1 MSKRKN
7 TIIIICFILVILLGA
22 GAATYPLIASINNE
36 RTQSL
41 VQTEY
46 EEKLQQLD
54 TSEIDEALKKAHEY
68 NKTISTVQI
77 EDIDKIKENL
87 PDYEDLLNLANNGI
101 MGYIEIPTINIDLP
115 IYHGT
120 TGAAMEKGAGHMEGT
135 SLPVGG
141 VGTHAVISAHSGMA
155 GAKLFTDLDKLKL
168 GDVFFVT
175 VCNEKLAYEVD
186 NIAVVEST
194 DIDLIRIDTQQDYV
208 TLLTC
213 TPYGVNTH
221 RLLVRGHRVEMAEE
235 AIAEVEEKVVPEG
248 STWIEKYAEGLV
260 IGFIASF
267 AAMLLLLIVLLIRRR
282 QKRKPVTLPVLKGN
296 DRMPNAYIELIDSL
310 ILQRQALKISQRELA
325 SAAGVSWTE
334 VALMEQKKHMVQL
347 RALLRIAAALNCKLV
362 AVSVE

>member
-22 GAATYPLIASINNE
+22 GAAAYPLIASINNE

-54 TSEIDEALKKAHEY
+54 TSEIDAALAAAREY

-77 EDIDKIKENL
+77 EDIDKIKADL
-87 PDYEDLLNLANNGI
+87 PPYEDLLNLANNGI

-141 VGTHAVISAHSGMA
+141 IGTHAVISAHSGMA
-155 GAKLFTDLDKLKL
+155 SAKLFTDLDKLEI
-168 GDVFFVT
+168 GDIFIIT

-186 NIAVVEST
+186 NIAVVEPT
-194 DIDLIRIDTQQDYV
+194 DIDLIRVDTQQDYV

-235 AIAEVEEKVVPEG
+235 AIAEVEEKAKPEG
-248 STWIEKYAEGLV
+248 STWIEKYEQGIL
-260 IGFIASF
+260 IGIAIF
-267 AAMLLLLIVLLIRRR
+267 LGLLLI
-282 QKRKPVTLPVLKGN
+282 
-296 DRMPNAYIELIDSL
+296 
-310 ILQRQALKISQRELA
+310 
-325 SAAGVSWTE
+325 
-334 VALMEQKKHMVQL
+334 
-347 RALLRIAAALNCKLV
+347 ALLVYFIKRRKDKK
-362 AVSVE
+362 EK

>member
-22 GAATYPLIASINNE
+22 GAAAYPLIASINNE
-36 RTQSL
+36 HTQSL

-54 TSEIDEALKKAHEY
+54 TSEIDAALAAAREY

-77 EDIDKIKENL
+77 EDVDKIKADL
-87 PDYEDLLNLANNGI
+87 PPYEDLLNLANNGI
-101 MGYIEIPTINIDLP
+101 MGYIMIPAINIDLP

-135 SLPVGG
+135 SLPVGAI
-141 VGTHAVISAHSGMA
+141 GTHAVISAHSGMA
-155 GAKLFTDLDKLKL
+155 SAKLFTDLDKLKL
-168 GDVFFVT
+168 GDMFFIT
-175 VCNEKLAYEVD
+175 VCNQKLAYEVD
-186 NIAVVEST
+186 NIAVVEPT

-235 AIAEVEEKVVPEG
+235 AIAEVEEKAEPAA
-248 STWIEKYAEGLV
+248 STWIEKYEQGIL
-260 IGFIASF
+260 IGVAIF
-267 AAMLLLLIVLLIRRR
+267 LGLLLI
-282 QKRKPVTLPVLKGN
+282 
-296 DRMPNAYIELIDSL
+296 
-310 ILQRQALKISQRELA
+310 
-325 SAAGVSWTE
+325 
-334 VALMEQKKHMVQL
+334 
-347 RALLRIAAALNCKLV
+347 ALLVYFTKRLKQRKD
-362 AVSVE
+362 EKEK

>member
-7 TIIIICFILVILLGA
+7 TIIIICFIIVILLGA
-22 GAATYPLIASINNE
+22 GAAAYPLIASINNE
-36 RTQSL
+36 HTQSL

-46 EEKLQQLD
+46 AEKLQQLD
-54 TSEIDEALKKAHEY
+54 TSEIDAALAAAREY

-77 EDIDKIKENL
+77 EDVDKIKADL
-87 PDYEDLLNLANNGI
+87 PPYEDLLNLANNGI
-101 MGYIEIPTINIDLP
+101 MGYIMIPAINIDLP

-155 GAKLFTDLDKLKL
+155 SAKLFTDLDKLKL
-168 GDVFFVT
+168 GDMFFIT
-175 VCNEKLAYEVD
+175 VCNQKLAYEVD
-186 NIAVVEST
+186 NIAVVEPT

-235 AIAEVEEKVVPEG
+235 AIAEVEEKAEPAA
-248 STWIEKYAEGLV
+248 STWIEKYEQGIL
-260 IGFIASF
+260 IGVAIF
-267 AAMLLLLIVLLIRRR
+267 LGLLLI
-282 QKRKPVTLPVLKGN
+282 
-296 DRMPNAYIELIDSL
+296 
-310 ILQRQALKISQRELA
+310 
-325 SAAGVSWTE
+325 
-334 VALMEQKKHMVQL
+334 
-347 RALLRIAAALNCKLV
+347 ALLVYFTKRLKQRKD
-362 AVSVE
+362 EKEK

>member
-22 GAATYPLIASINNE
+22 GAAAYPLIASINNE
-36 RTQSL
+36 HTQSL

-54 TSEIDEALKKAHEY
+54 TSEIDAALAAAREY

-77 EDIDKIKENL
+77 EDIDKLKAEL
-87 PDYEDLLNLANNGI
+87 PPYEDLLNLANNGI
-101 MGYIEIPTINIDLP
+101 MGYIEIPAINIDLP

-141 VGTHAVISAHSGMA
+141 IGTHAVISAHSGMSS
-155 GAKLFTDLDKLKL
+155 AKLFTDLDKLKL
-168 GDVFFVT
+168 GDVFFIT

-186 NIAVVEST
+186 NIAVVEPT

-221 RLLVRGHRVEMAEE
+221 RLLVRSHRVEMAEE
-235 AIAEVEEKVVPEG
+235 TIAEVEEKAEPAA
-248 STWIEKYAEGLV
+248 STWIEKYEQGIL
-260 IGFIASF
+260 IGVAIF
-267 AAMLLLLIVLLIRRR
+267 LGLLLI
-282 QKRKPVTLPVLKGN
+282 
-296 DRMPNAYIELIDSL
+296 
-310 ILQRQALKISQRELA
+310 
-325 SAAGVSWTE
+325 
-334 VALMEQKKHMVQL
+334 
-347 RALLRIAAALNCKLV
+347 ALLVYFTKRLKQRKD
-362 AVSVE
+362 EKEK

>member
-22 GAATYPLIASINNE
+22 GAAAYPLIASINNE

-54 TSEIDEALKKAHEY
+54 TSEIDAALAAAREY

-77 EDIDKIKENL
+77 EDIDKLKAEL
-87 PDYEDLLNLANNGI
+87 PPYEDLLNLANNGI
-101 MGYIEIPTINIDLP
+101 MGYIEIPAINIDLP

-141 VGTHAVISAHSGMA
+141 IGTHAVISAHSGMA
-155 GAKLFTDLDKLKL
+155 SAKLFTDLDKLKL
-168 GDVFFVT
+168 GDMFFIT
-175 VCNEKLAYEVD
+175 VCNQKLAYEVD
-186 NIAVVEST
+186 NIAVVEPT

-235 AIAEVEEKVVPEG
+235 AIAEVEEKAEPTA
-248 STWIEKYAEGLV
+248 STWIEKYEQGIL
-260 IGFIASF
+260 IGVAIF
-267 AAMLLLLIVLLIRRR
+267 LGLLLI
-282 QKRKPVTLPVLKGN
+282 
-296 DRMPNAYIELIDSL
+296 
-310 ILQRQALKISQRELA
+310 
-325 SAAGVSWTE
+325 
-334 VALMEQKKHMVQL
+334 
-347 RALLRIAAALNCKLV
+347 ALLVYFIKRRKDKK
-362 AVSVE
+362 EK

>member
-22 GAATYPLIASINNE
+22 GAAAYPLIASINNE
-36 RTQSL
+36 HTQSL

-46 EEKLQQLD
+46 EEKLEQLD
-54 TSEIDEALKKAHEY
+54 TSEIDAALAAAREY

-77 EDIDKIKENL
+77 EDIDKLKAEL
-87 PDYEDLLNLANNGI
+87 PPYEDLLNLANNGI
-101 MGYIEIPTINIDLP
+101 MGYIEIPAINIDLP

-141 VGTHAVISAHSGMA
+141 IGTHAVISAHSGMA
-155 GAKLFTDLDKLKL
+155 SAKLFTDLDKLKL
-168 GDVFFVT
+168 GDMFFIT
-175 VCNEKLAYEVD
+175 VCNQKLAYEVD
-186 NIAVVEST
+186 NIAVVEPT

-235 AIAEVEEKVVPEG
+235 AIAEVEEKAKPEG
-248 STWIEKYAEGLV
+248 STWIEKYEQGIL
-260 IGFIASF
+260 IGIAIF
-267 AAMLLLLIVLLIRRR
+267 LGLLLI
-282 QKRKPVTLPVLKGN
+282 
-296 DRMPNAYIELIDSL
+296 
-310 ILQRQALKISQRELA
+310 
-325 SAAGVSWTE
+325 
-334 VALMEQKKHMVQL
+334 
-347 RALLRIAAALNCKLV
+347 ALLVYFIKRLKQRKD
-362 AVSVE
+362 EKEK

>member
-7 TIIIICFILVILLGA
+7 TIIIICFIIVILLGA
-22 GAATYPLIASINNE
+22 GAAAYPLIASINNE
-36 RTQSL
+36 HTQSL

-46 EEKLQQLD
+46 EEKLQQID
-54 TSEIDEALKKAHEY
+54 TSEIDAALAAAREY

-77 EDIDKIKENL
+77 ENIDKIKADL
-87 PDYEDLLNLANNGI
+87 PPYEDLLNLANNGI

-141 VGTHAVISAHSGMA
+141 IGTHAVISAHSGMA
-155 GAKLFTDLDKLKL
+155 SAKLFTDLDKLKL
-168 GDVFFVT
+168 GDMFFIT
-175 VCNEKLAYEVD
+175 VCNQKLAYEVD
-186 NIAVVEST
+186 NIAVVEPT

-235 AIAEVEEKVVPEG
+235 AIAEVEEKAKPEG
-248 STWIEKYAEGLV
+248 STWIEKYEQGIL
-260 IGFIASF
+260 IGIAIF
-267 AAMLLLLIVLLIRRR
+267 LGLLLI
-282 QKRKPVTLPVLKGN
+282 
-296 DRMPNAYIELIDSL
+296 
-310 ILQRQALKISQRELA
+310 
-325 SAAGVSWTE
+325 
-334 VALMEQKKHMVQL
+334 
-347 RALLRIAAALNCKLV
+347 ALLVYFIKRRKDKK
-362 AVSVE
+362 EK

>member
-22 GAATYPLIASINNE
+22 GAAAYPLIASINNE

-77 EDIDKIKENL
+77 EDIEKIKESL
-87 PDYEDLLNLANNGI
+87 PPYEDLLNLANNGI
-101 MGYIEIPTINIDLP
+101 MGYIEIPAINIDLP

-155 GAKLFTDLDKLKL
+155 SAKLFTDLDKLEL
-168 GDVFFVT
+168 GDMFFIT
-175 VCNEKLAYEVD
+175 MCNQKLAYEVD
-186 NIAVVEST
+186 NIAVVEPT

-235 AIAEVEEKVVPEG
+235 AIAEVEEKAEPAA
-248 STWIEKYAEGLV
+248 STWIEKYEQGIL
-260 IGFIASF
+260 IGVAIF
-267 AAMLLLLIVLLIRRR
+267 LGLLLI
-282 QKRKPVTLPVLKGN
+282 
-296 DRMPNAYIELIDSL
+296 
-310 ILQRQALKISQRELA
+310 
-325 SAAGVSWTE
+325 
-334 VALMEQKKHMVQL
+334 
-347 RALLRIAAALNCKLV
+347 ALLVYFTKRLKQRKD
-362 AVSVE
+362 EKEK

>member
-7 TIIIICFILVILLGA
+7 TIIIICFIIVILLGA
-22 GAATYPLIASINNE
+22 GAAAYPLIASINNE
-36 RTQSL
+36 HTQSL

-54 TSEIDEALKKAHEY
+54 TSEIDAALAAAREY

-77 EDIDKIKENL
+77 EDVDKIKADL
-87 PDYEDLLNLANNGI
+87 PPYEDLLNLANNGI
-101 MGYIEIPTINIDLP
+101 MGYIMIPVINIDLP

-155 GAKLFTDLDKLKL
+155 SAKLFTDLDKLKL
-168 GDVFFVT
+168 GDMFFIT
-175 VCNEKLAYEVD
+175 VCNQKLAYEVD
-186 NIAVVEST
+186 NIAVVEPT

-235 AIAEVEEKVVPEG
+235 AIAEVEEKAKPEG
-248 STWIEKYAEGLV
+248 STWIEKYEQGIL
-260 IGFIASF
+260 IGIAIF
-267 AAMLLLLIVLLIRRR
+267 LGLLLI
-282 QKRKPVTLPVLKGN
+282 
-296 DRMPNAYIELIDSL
+296 
-310 ILQRQALKISQRELA
+310 
-325 SAAGVSWTE
+325 
-334 VALMEQKKHMVQL
+334 
-347 RALLRIAAALNCKLV
+347 ALLVYFIKRRKDKK
-362 AVSVE
+362 EK

>member
-22 GAATYPLIASINNE
+22 GAAAYPLIASINNE

-54 TSEIDEALKKAHEY
+54 TSEIDAALAAAREY

-77 EDIDKIKENL
+77 EDVDKIKADL
-87 PDYEDLLNLANNGI
+87 PPYEDLLNLANNGI

-155 GAKLFTDLDKLKL
+155 SAKLFTDLDKLKL

-186 NIAVVEST
+186 NIAVVEPT

-221 RLLVRGHRVEMAEE
+221 RLLVRGHRVKMAEE
-235 AIAEVEEKVVPEG
+235 DIAEVEEKAEPAA
-248 STWIEKYAEGLV
+248 STWIEKYEQGIL
-260 IGFIASF
+260 IGVAIF
-267 AAMLLLLIVLLIRRR
+267 LGLLLI
-282 QKRKPVTLPVLKGN
+282 
-296 DRMPNAYIELIDSL
+296 
-310 ILQRQALKISQRELA
+310 
-325 SAAGVSWTE
+325 
-334 VALMEQKKHMVQL
+334 
-347 RALLRIAAALNCKLV
+347 ALLVYFIKRRKDKKKK
-362 AVSVE
+362 

>member
-22 GAATYPLIASINNE
+22 GAAAYPLIASINNE
-36 RTQSL
+36 HTQSL

-54 TSEIDEALKKAHEY
+54 TSEIDAALAAAREY

-77 EDIDKIKENL
+77 EDIDKLKAEL
-87 PDYEDLLNLANNGI
+87 PPYEDLLNLANNGI
-101 MGYIEIPTINIDLP
+101 MGYIMIPAINIDLP

-141 VGTHAVISAHSGMA
+141 IGTHAVISAHSGMA
-155 GAKLFTDLDKLKL
+155 SAKLFTDLDKLKL
-168 GDVFFVT
+168 GDMFFIT
-175 VCNEKLAYEVD
+175 VCNQKLAYEVD
-186 NIAVVEST
+186 NIAVVEPT

-235 AIAEVEEKVVPEG
+235 AIAEVEEKAEPAA
-248 STWIEKYAEGLV
+248 STWIEKYEQGIL
-260 IGFIASF
+260 IGVAIF
-267 AAMLLLLIVLLIRRR
+267 LGLLLI
-282 QKRKPVTLPVLKGN
+282 
-296 DRMPNAYIELIDSL
+296 
-310 ILQRQALKISQRELA
+310 
-325 SAAGVSWTE
+325 
-334 VALMEQKKHMVQL
+334 
-347 RALLRIAAALNCKLV
+347 ALLVYFTKRLKQRKD
-362 AVSVE
+362 EKEK

>member
-22 GAATYPLIASINNE
+22 GAAAYPLIASINNE
-36 RTQSL
+36 HAQSL
-41 VQTEY
+41 VQVEY
-46 EEKLQQLD
+46 EEKLEQLD
-54 TSEIDEALKKAHEY
+54 TSEIDAALAAAREY

-77 EDIDKIKENL
+77 EDVDKIKESL
-87 PDYEDLLNLANNGI
+87 PPYEDLLNLANNGI

-141 VGTHAVISAHSGMA
+141 IGTHAVISAHSGMA
-155 GAKLFTDLDKLKL
+155 SAKLFTDLDKLEP

-175 VCNEKLAYEVD
+175 VCNQKLAYEVD
-186 NIAVVEST
+186 NIAVVEPT
-194 DIDLIRIDTQQDYV
+194 DIDLIRVDTQQDYV

-235 AIAEVEEKVVPEG
+235 AIAEVEEKAKPEG
-248 STWIEKYAEGLV
+248 STWIEKYEQGIL
-260 IGFIASF
+260 IGIAIF
-267 AAMLLLLIVLLIRRR
+267 LGLLLI
-282 QKRKPVTLPVLKGN
+282 
-296 DRMPNAYIELIDSL
+296 
-310 ILQRQALKISQRELA
+310 
-325 SAAGVSWTE
+325 
-334 VALMEQKKHMVQL
+334 
-347 RALLRIAAALNCKLV
+347 ALLVYFIKRLKQRKD
-362 AVSVE
+362 EKEK

>member
-22 GAATYPLIASINNE
+22 GVAAYPLIASINNE
-36 RTQSL
+36 HTQSL

-46 EEKLQQLD
+46 EEKIQQLD
-54 TSEIDEALKKAHEY
+54 TSEIDAALEAAREY

-77 EDIDKIKENL
+77 EDIEKIKESL
-87 PDYEDLLNLANNGI
+87 PPYEDLLNLANNGI
-101 MGYIEIPTINIDLP
+101 MGYIEIPAINIDLP

-141 VGTHAVISAHSGMA
+141 IGTHAVISAHSGMA
-155 GAKLFTDLDKLKL
+155 SAKLFTDLDKLKL
-168 GDVFFVT
+168 GDMFFIT
-175 VCNEKLAYEVD
+175 VCNQKLAYEVD
-186 NIAVVEST
+186 NIAVVEPT

-235 AIAEVEEKVVPEG
+235 AIAEVEEKAKPEG
-248 STWIEKYAEGLV
+248 STWIEKYEQGIL
-260 IGFIASF
+260 IGIAIF
-267 AAMLLLLIVLLIRRR
+267 LGLLLI
-282 QKRKPVTLPVLKGN
+282 
-296 DRMPNAYIELIDSL
+296 
-310 ILQRQALKISQRELA
+310 
-325 SAAGVSWTE
+325 
-334 VALMEQKKHMVQL
+334 
-347 RALLRIAAALNCKLV
+347 ALLVYFIKRRKDKK
-362 AVSVE
+362 EK

>member
-22 GAATYPLIASINNE
+22 GAAAYPLIASINNE

-41 VQTEY
+41 VQTKY

-54 TSEIDEALKKAHEY
+54 TSEIDAALAAAREY

-77 EDIDKIKENL
+77 EDVDKIKADL
-87 PDYEDLLNLANNGI
+87 PPYEDLLNLANNGI
-101 MGYIEIPTINIDLP
+101 MGYIMIPAINIDLP

-141 VGTHAVISAHSGMA
+141 IGTHAVISAHSGMA
-155 GAKLFTDLDKLKL
+155 SAKLFTDLDKLKL
-168 GDVFFVT
+168 GDMFFIT
-175 VCNEKLAYEVD
+175 VCNQKLAYEVD
-186 NIAVVEST
+186 NIAVVEPT

-235 AIAEVEEKVVPEG
+235 AIAEVEEKAKPEG
-248 STWIEKYAEGLV
+248 STWIEKYEQGIL
-260 IGFIASF
+260 IGIAIF
-267 AAMLLLLIVLLIRRR
+267 LGLLLI
-282 QKRKPVTLPVLKGN
+282 
-296 DRMPNAYIELIDSL
+296 
-310 ILQRQALKISQRELA
+310 
-325 SAAGVSWTE
+325 
-334 VALMEQKKHMVQL
+334 
-347 RALLRIAAALNCKLV
+347 ALLVYFIKRRKDKK
-362 AVSVE
+362 EK

>member
-22 GAATYPLIASINNE
+22 GAAAYPLIASINNE
-36 RTQSL
+36 HTQSL

-54 TSEIDEALKKAHEY
+54 TSEIDAALAAAREY

-77 EDIDKIKENL
+77 EDVDKIKADL
-87 PDYEDLLNLANNGI
+87 PPYEDLLNLANNGI
-101 MGYIEIPTINIDLP
+101 MGYIMIPAINIDLP

-155 GAKLFTDLDKLKL
+155 SAKLFTDLDKLKL
-168 GDVFFVT
+168 GDMFFIT
-175 VCNEKLAYEVD
+175 VCNQKLAYEVD
-186 NIAVVEST
+186 NIAVVEPT

-235 AIAEVEEKVVPEG
+235 AIAEVEEKAEPAA
-248 STWIEKYAEGLV
+248 STWIEKYEQGIL
-260 IGFIASF
+260 IGVAIF
-267 AAMLLLLIVLLIRRR
+267 LGLLLI
-282 QKRKPVTLPVLKGN
+282 
-296 DRMPNAYIELIDSL
+296 
-310 ILQRQALKISQRELA
+310 
-325 SAAGVSWTE
+325 
-334 VALMEQKKHMVQL
+334 
-347 RALLRIAAALNCKLV
+347 ALLVYFTKRLKQRKD
-362 AVSVE
+362 EKEK

>member
-22 GAATYPLIASINNE
+22 GAAAYPLIASINNE
-36 RTQSL
+36 HTQSL

-77 EDIDKIKENL
+77 EDIDKIKESL
-87 PDYEDLLNLANNGI
+87 PPYEDLLNLANNGI
-101 MGYIEIPTINIDLP
+101 MGYIEIPAIDIDLP

-141 VGTHAVISAHSGMA
+141 IGTHAVISAHSGMA
-155 GAKLFTDLDKLKL
+155 AAKLFTDLDKLEL

-186 NIAVVEST
+186 NIAVVEPT

-235 AIAEVEEKVVPEG
+235 AIAEVEEKAEPTA
-248 STWIEKYAEGLV
+248 STWIEKYEQGVL
-260 IGFIASF
+260 IGIAIF
-267 AAMLLLLIVLLIRRR
+267 LGLLLI
-282 QKRKPVTLPVLKGN
+282 
-296 DRMPNAYIELIDSL
+296 
-310 ILQRQALKISQRELA
+310 
-325 SAAGVSWTE
+325 
-334 VALMEQKKHMVQL
+334 
-347 RALLRIAAALNCKLV
+347 ALLVYFIKRRKDKK
-362 AVSVE
+362 EK

>member
-7 TIIIICFILVILLGA
+7 TIIIICFVLVILLGA
-22 GAATYPLIASINNE
+22 GAAAYPLIASINNE

-54 TSEIDEALKKAHEY
+54 TSEIDAALAAAREY

-77 EDIDKIKENL
+77 EDIDKIKESL
-87 PDYEDLLNLANNGI
+87 PPYEDLLNLANNGI
-101 MGYIEIPTINIDLP
+101 MGYIEIPAINVDLP

-141 VGTHAVISAHSGMA
+141 IGTHAVISAHSGMSS
-155 GAKLFTDLDKLKL
+155 AKLFTDLDKLKL
-168 GDVFFVT
+168 GDMFFIT
-175 VCNEKLAYEVD
+175 VCNQKLAYEVD
-186 NIAVVEST
+186 NIAVVEPT

-235 AIAEVEEKVVPEG
+235 AIAEVEEKVEPAA
-248 STWIEKYAEGLV
+248 STWIEKYEQGIL
-260 IGFIASF
+260 IGVAIF
-267 AAMLLLLIVLLIRRR
+267 LGLLLI
-282 QKRKPVTLPVLKGN
+282 
-296 DRMPNAYIELIDSL
+296 
-310 ILQRQALKISQRELA
+310 
-325 SAAGVSWTE
+325 
-334 VALMEQKKHMVQL
+334 
-347 RALLRIAAALNCKLV
+347 ALLVYFIKRRKDKK
-362 AVSVE
+362 EK

>member
-7 TIIIICFILVILLGA
+7 TIIIICFVLVILLGA
-22 GAATYPLIASINNE
+22 GAAAYPLIASINNE

-54 TSEIDEALKKAHEY
+54 TSEIDAALAAAREY

-77 EDIDKIKENL
+77 EDIDKIKESL
-87 PDYEDLLNLANNGI
+87 PPYEDLLNLANNGI
-101 MGYIEIPTINIDLP
+101 MGYIEIPAINVDLP

-141 VGTHAVISAHSGMA
+141 IGTHAVISAHSGMSS
-155 GAKLFTDLDKLKL
+155 AKLFTALDKLKL
-168 GDVFFVT
+168 GVMFFIT
-175 VCNEKLAYEVD
+175 VCNQKLAYEVD
-186 NIAVVEST
+186 NIAVVEPT

-235 AIAEVEEKVVPEG
+235 AIAEVEEKAEPAA
-248 STWIEKYAEGLV
+248 STWIEKYEQGIL
-260 IGFIASF
+260 IGVAIF
-267 AAMLLLLIVLLIRRR
+267 LGLLLI
-282 QKRKPVTLPVLKGN
+282 
-296 DRMPNAYIELIDSL
+296 
-310 ILQRQALKISQRELA
+310 
-325 SAAGVSWTE
+325 
-334 VALMEQKKHMVQL
+334 
-347 RALLRIAAALNCKLV
+347 ALLVYFIKRRKDKK
-362 AVSVE
+362 EK

>member
-7 TIIIICFILVILLGA
+7 TIIIICFILVILFGA
-22 GAATYPLIASINNE
+22 GAAAYPLIASINNE
-36 RTQSL
+36 HTQSL

-54 TSEIDEALKKAHEY
+54 TSEIDAALAAAREY

-77 EDIDKIKENL
+77 EDVDKIKADL
-87 PDYEDLLNLANNGI
+87 PPYEDLLNLANNGI
-101 MGYIEIPTINIDLP
+101 MGYIMIPAINIDLP

-141 VGTHAVISAHSGMA
+141 IGTHAVISAHSGMA
-155 GAKLFTDLDKLKL
+155 SAKLFTDLDKLKL
-168 GDVFFVT
+168 GDMFFIT
-175 VCNEKLAYEVD
+175 VCNQKLAYEVD
-186 NIAVVEST
+186 NIAVVEPT

-235 AIAEVEEKVVPEG
+235 AIAEVEKKAKPEG
-248 STWIEKYAEGLV
+248 STWIEKYEQGIL
-260 IGFIASF
+260 IGIAIF
-267 AAMLLLLIVLLIRRR
+267 LGLLLI
-282 QKRKPVTLPVLKGN
+282 
-296 DRMPNAYIELIDSL
+296 
-310 ILQRQALKISQRELA
+310 
-325 SAAGVSWTE
+325 
-334 VALMEQKKHMVQL
+334 
-347 RALLRIAAALNCKLV
+347 ALLVYFIKRRKDKK
-362 AVSVE
+362 EK

>member
-22 GAATYPLIASINNE
+22 GAAAYPLIASINNE
-36 RTQSL
+36 HTQSL

-54 TSEIDEALKKAHEY
+54 TSEIDAALEAAREY

-77 EDIDKIKENL
+77 EDIEKIKESL
-87 PDYEDLLNLANNGI
+87 PPYEDLLNLANNGI
-101 MGYIEIPTINIDLP
+101 MGYIEIPAINIDLP

-141 VGTHAVISAHSGMA
+141 IGTHAVISAHSGMSS
-155 GAKLFTDLDKLKL
+155 AKLFTDLDKLKL
-168 GDVFFVT
+168 GDVFFIT

-186 NIAVVEST
+186 NIAVVEPT
-194 DIDLIRIDTQQDYV
+194 DIDLIRVDTQQDYV

-235 AIAEVEEKVVPEG
+235 AIAEVEEKAEPAA
-248 STWIEKYAEGLV
+248 STWIEKYEQGIL
-260 IGFIASF
+260 IGVAIF
-267 AAMLLLLIVLLIRRR
+267 LGLLLI
-282 QKRKPVTLPVLKGN
+282 
-296 DRMPNAYIELIDSL
+296 
-310 ILQRQALKISQRELA
+310 
-325 SAAGVSWTE
+325 
-334 VALMEQKKHMVQL
+334 
-347 RALLRIAAALNCKLV
+347 ALLVYFIKRRKDKK
-362 AVSVE
+362 EK

>member
-7 TIIIICFILVILLGA
+7 TIIIICFIIVILLGA
-22 GAATYPLIASINNE
+22 GAAAYPLIASINNE
-36 RTQSL
+36 HTQSL

-54 TSEIDEALKKAHEY
+54 TSEIDAALAAAREY

-77 EDIDKIKENL
+77 ENIDKIKADL
-87 PDYEDLLNLANNGI
+87 PLYEDLLNLANNGI

-141 VGTHAVISAHSGMA
+141 IGTHAVISAHSGMA
-155 GAKLFTDLDKLKL
+155 SAKLFTDLDKLEL
-168 GDVFFVT
+168 GDMFFIT
-175 VCNEKLAYEVD
+175 VCNRKLAYEVD
-186 NIAVVEST
+186 NIAVVEPT

-235 AIAEVEEKVVPEG
+235 AIAEVEEKAKPEG
-248 STWIEKYAEGLV
+248 STWIEKYEQGIL
-260 IGFIASF
+260 IGIAIF
-267 AAMLLLLIVLLIRRR
+267 LGLLLI
-282 QKRKPVTLPVLKGN
+282 
-296 DRMPNAYIELIDSL
+296 
-310 ILQRQALKISQRELA
+310 
-325 SAAGVSWTE
+325 
-334 VALMEQKKHMVQL
+334 
-347 RALLRIAAALNCKLV
+347 ALLVYFIKRLKQRKD
-362 AVSVE
+362 EKEK

>member
-22 GAATYPLIASINNE
+22 GAAAYPLIASINNE
-36 RTQSL
+36 HTQSL

-54 TSEIDEALKKAHEY
+54 TSEIDAALAAAREY

-77 EDIDKIKENL
+77 EDVDKIKADL
-87 PDYEDLLNLANNGI
+87 PPYEDLLNLANNGI
-101 MGYIEIPTINIDLP
+101 MGYIMIPAINIDLP

-141 VGTHAVISAHSGMA
+141 IGTHAVISAHSGMA
-155 GAKLFTDLDKLKL
+155 SAKLFTDLDKLEL
-168 GDVFFVT
+168 GDMFFIT
-175 VCNEKLAYEVD
+175 VCNQKLAYEVD
-186 NIAVVEST
+186 NIAVVEPT

-221 RLLVRGHRVEMAEE
+221 RLLVRGHRVDMAEE
-235 AIAEVEEKVVPEG
+235 AIAEVEEKAEPAA
-248 STWIEKYAEGLV
+248 STWIEKYEQGIL
-260 IGFIASF
+260 IGVAIF
-267 AAMLLLLIVLLIRRR
+267 LGLLLI
-282 QKRKPVTLPVLKGN
+282 
-296 DRMPNAYIELIDSL
+296 
-310 ILQRQALKISQRELA
+310 
-325 SAAGVSWTE
+325 
-334 VALMEQKKHMVQL
+334 
-347 RALLRIAAALNCKLV
+347 ALLVYFTKRLKQRKD
-362 AVSVE
+362 EKEK

>member
-22 GAATYPLIASINNE
+22 GAAAYPLIASINNE
-36 RTQSL
+36 HTQSL

-46 EEKLQQLD
+46 EEKLHQLD
-54 TSEIDEALKKAHEY
+54 TSEIDAALAAAREY

-77 EDIDKIKENL
+77 EDIDKIKESL
-87 PDYEDLLNLANNGI
+87 PSYEDLLNLANNGI
-101 MGYIEIPTINIDLP
+101 MGYIEIPAIDIDLP

-155 GAKLFTDLDKLKL
+155 SAKLFTDLDKLKL
-168 GDVFFVT
+168 GDMFFIT
-175 VCNEKLAYEVD
+175 VCNQKLAYEVD
-186 NIAVVEST
+186 NIAVVEPT

-235 AIAEVEEKVVPEG
+235 AIAEVEEKAEPTA
-248 STWIEKYAEGLV
+248 STWIEKYEQGIL
-260 IGFIASF
+260 IGVAIF
-267 AAMLLLLIVLLIRRR
+267 LGLLLI
-282 QKRKPVTLPVLKGN
+282 
-296 DRMPNAYIELIDSL
+296 
-310 ILQRQALKISQRELA
+310 
-325 SAAGVSWTE
+325 
-334 VALMEQKKHMVQL
+334 
-347 RALLRIAAALNCKLV
+347 ALLVYFIKRRKDKK
-362 AVSVE
+362 EK

>member
-22 GAATYPLIASINNE
+22 GAAAYPLIASINNE

-54 TSEIDEALKKAHEY
+54 TSEIDAALAAAREY

-77 EDIDKIKENL
+77 EDIDKLKAEL
-87 PDYEDLLNLANNGI
+87 PPYEDLLNLANNGI
-101 MGYIEIPTINIDLP
+101 MGYIMIPAINIDLP

-141 VGTHAVISAHSGMA
+141 IGTHAVISAHSGMA
-155 GAKLFTDLDKLKL
+155 SAKLFTDLDKLKL
-168 GDVFFVT
+168 GDMFFIT
-175 VCNEKLAYEVD
+175 VCNQKLAYEVD
-186 NIAVVEST
+186 NIAVVEPT

-235 AIAEVEEKVVPEG
+235 AIAEVEEKAEPAA
-248 STWIEKYAEGLV
+248 STWIEKYEQGIL
-260 IGFIASF
+260 IGVAIF
-267 AAMLLLLIVLLIRRR
+267 LGLLLI
-282 QKRKPVTLPVLKGN
+282 
-296 DRMPNAYIELIDSL
+296 
-310 ILQRQALKISQRELA
+310 
-325 SAAGVSWTE
+325 
-334 VALMEQKKHMVQL
+334 
-347 RALLRIAAALNCKLV
+347 ALLVYFTKRLKQRKD
-362 AVSVE
+362 EKEK

>member
-22 GAATYPLIASINNE
+22 GAAAYPLIASINNE

-54 TSEIDEALKKAHEY
+54 TSEIDAALAAAREY

-77 EDIDKIKENL
+77 EDVDKIKADL
-87 PDYEDLLNLANNGI
+87 PPYEDLLNLANNGI

-155 GAKLFTDLDKLKL
+155 SAKLFTDLDKLKL

-186 NIAVVEST
+186 NIAVVEPT

-235 AIAEVEEKVVPEG
+235 AIAEVEEKAKPEG
-248 STWIEKYAEGLV
+248 STWIEKYEQGIL
-260 IGFIASF
+260 IGIAIF
-267 AAMLLLLIVLLIRRR
+267 LGLLLI
-282 QKRKPVTLPVLKGN
+282 
-296 DRMPNAYIELIDSL
+296 
-310 ILQRQALKISQRELA
+310 
-325 SAAGVSWTE
+325 
-334 VALMEQKKHMVQL
+334 
-347 RALLRIAAALNCKLV
+347 ALLVYFIKRRKDKK
-362 AVSVE
+362 EK

>member
-22 GAATYPLIASINNE
+22 GAAAYPLIASINNE
-36 RTQSL
+36 HTQSL

-54 TSEIDEALKKAHEY
+54 TSEIDAALAAAREY

-77 EDIDKIKENL
+77 EDVDKIKADL
-87 PDYEDLLNLANNGI
+87 PPYEDLLNLANNGI
-101 MGYIEIPTINIDLP
+101 MGYIMIPAINIDLP

-141 VGTHAVISAHSGMA
+141 IGTHAVISAHSGMA
-155 GAKLFTDLDKLKL
+155 SAKLFTDLDKLEL
-168 GDVFFVT
+168 GDMFFIT
-175 VCNEKLAYEVD
+175 VCNQKLAYEVD
-186 NIAVVEST
+186 NIAVVEPT

-221 RLLVRGHRVEMAEE
+221 RLLVRGHRVDMAEE
-235 AIAEVEEKVVPEG
+235 AISEVEEKVKPAA
-248 STWIEKYAEGLV
+248 STWMERYEQGIL
-260 IGFIASF
+260 IGIAIF
-267 AAMLLLLIVLLIRRR
+267 LGLLLI
-282 QKRKPVTLPVLKGN
+282 
-296 DRMPNAYIELIDSL
+296 
-310 ILQRQALKISQRELA
+310 
-325 SAAGVSWTE
+325 
-334 VALMEQKKHMVQL
+334 
-347 RALLRIAAALNCKLV
+347 ALLVYFTKRRKQRNDKK
-362 AVSVE
+362 EK

>member
-22 GAATYPLIASINNE
+22 GAAAYPLIASINNE
-36 RTQSL
+36 HTQSL

-46 EEKLQQLD
+46 EEKLQQID
-54 TSEIDEALKKAHEY
+54 TSEIDAALAAAREY

-77 EDIDKIKENL
+77 EDVDKIKADL
-87 PDYEDLLNLANNGI
+87 PPYEDLLNLANNGI
-101 MGYIEIPTINIDLP
+101 MGYIMIPAINIDLP

-141 VGTHAVISAHSGMA
+141 IGTHAVISAHSGMA
-155 GAKLFTDLDKLKL
+155 SAKLFTDLDKLKL
-168 GDVFFVT
+168 GDMFFIT
-175 VCNEKLAYEVD
+175 VCNQKLAYEVD
-186 NIAVVEST
+186 NIAVVEPT

-235 AIAEVEEKVVPEG
+235 AIAEVEEKAEPAA
-248 STWIEKYAEGLV
+248 STWIEKYEQGIL
-260 IGFIASF
+260 IGVAIF
-267 AAMLLLLIVLLIRRR
+267 LGLLLI
-282 QKRKPVTLPVLKGN
+282 
-296 DRMPNAYIELIDSL
+296 
-310 ILQRQALKISQRELA
+310 
-325 SAAGVSWTE
+325 
-334 VALMEQKKHMVQL
+334 
-347 RALLRIAAALNCKLV
+347 ALLVYFTKRLKQRKD
-362 AVSVE
+362 EKEK